1 MNMVP
6 TQRMC
11 VNRHVGSG
19 ICEPCDKTYTILM
32 YYNNY
37 ILAGIWSYVRQI
49 VKDYTV
55 TNNDI
60 HVTTGPIYDYNHD
73 GRADVEIYNN
83 TKYVQKVIFSM
94 KMPF

>member
-1 MNMVP
+1 
-6 TQRMC
+6 
-11 VNRHVGSG
+11 
-19 ICEPCDKTYTILM
+19 
-32 YYNNY
+32 
-37 ILAGIWSYVRQI
+37 

-55 TNNDI
+55 TNNDV